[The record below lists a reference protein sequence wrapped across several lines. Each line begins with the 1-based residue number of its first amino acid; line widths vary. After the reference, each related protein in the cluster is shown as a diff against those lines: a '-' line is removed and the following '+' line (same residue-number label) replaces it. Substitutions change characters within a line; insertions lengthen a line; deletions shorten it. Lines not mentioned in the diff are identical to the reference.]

1 MKFHCCFSFL
11 RKFADIAVSFE
22 RIFVDISLPRKLN
35 SSIFLCPK
43 RNFAQ
48 SFEFS
53 PTSAKFRMSNVRNFK
68 RKFAKFSRN
77 FDENKARISPKFA
90 PITFAQ
96 YCNRYRQPN
105 SLTTK
110 LLQLQLIKLT
120 YLTNFFLS
128 IFIASNTTP
137 LRTEAYT
144 LLEDVIADLICQESD
159 VLKYV
164 LSLNTNKAC
173 SPDGVTAG

>member
-1 MKFHCCFSFL
+1 MNQRTLSGFGLSIKL
-11 RKFADIAVSFE
+11 RLDI
-22 RIFVDISLPRKLN
+22 
-35 SSIFLCPK
+35 
-43 RNFAQ
+43 
-48 SFEFS
+48 
-53 PTSAKFRMSNVRNFK
+53 
-68 RKFAKFSRN
+68 
-77 FDENKARISPKFA
+77 
-90 PITFAQ
+90 
-96 YCNRYRQPN
+96 NRYRQPN

-128 IFIASNTTP
+128 IFIASDTTQ

-144 LLEDVIADLICQESD
+144 LLEDVIGDLICQESD

-173 SPDGVTAG
+173 SPDGITARLFCEPSSPFVPSITRVFNCSLALGKLPCKCFASLQEG